1 MIVHLSFF
9 WGTIGFRT
17 FRKCQWISET
27 LRVSGIFRVVNESK
41 VADWIC
47 HFGHDPNLYP
57 FSTDCKRYQM
67 LRVHFFVFFF
77 AVSLTQSHWLILF
90 TQAATVQLNEIC
102 TTKHLLVASGSIVPH
117 PSKTLRHTISYD
129 IQRPSLQSV
138 ASRLLGTTLLVLSCL
153 CCCWLRFCKSTGVKL
168 GSGMRLKSWKT
179 ANNELEIGKRTVCYE
194 HTVFLWACFCCLFYV

>member
-1 MIVHLSFF
+1 MKIWKIPRSHCRIISSPLGVGTRLIQKLPGFGKKNSQEISDSNMVYFFWCKRWWTYNNYLGKWMVNDCTFVVF

-67 LRVHFFVFFF
+67 LRVHFFVFFLQW
-77 AVSLTQSHWLILF
+77 VWLSLIGWYCSR
-90 TQAATVQLNEIC
+90 
-102 TTKHLLVASGSIVPH
+102 K
-117 PSKTLRHTISYD
+117 
-129 IQRPSLQSV
+129 QRRYS
-138 ASRLLGTTLLVLSCL
+138 
-153 CCCWLRFCKSTGVKL
+153 
-168 GSGMRLKSWKT
+168 
-179 ANNELEIGKRTVCYE
+179 
-194 HTVFLWACFCCLFYV
+194 

>member
-67 LRVHFFVFFF
+67 LRVHFLCFFCSESDL
-77 AVSLTQSHWLILF
+77 VSLVDIVH
-90 TQAATVQLNEIC
+90 
-102 TTKHLLVASGSIVPH
+102 ASGDGIAKRDLHNKTLVGSIWQHSTSSIKNITSYNIIRYPKTI
-117 PSKTLRHTISYD
+117 PSKRCVEAFGNYTFGIE
-129 IQRPSLQSV
+129 
-138 ASRLLGTTLLVLSCL
+138 LLVLLLAPVLQEHWCQT
-153 CCCWLRFCKSTGVKL
+153 WFWDAFEV
-168 GSGMRLKSWKT
+168 
-179 ANNELEIGKRTVCYE
+179 LEDSKQ
-194 HTVFLWACFCCLFYV
+194 

>member
-67 LRVHFFVFFF
+67 LRVHFLCFFCSEPVPGYNVFI
-77 AVSLTQSHWLILF
+77 VSWKKSAKCPQRTV
-90 TQAATVQLNEIC
+90 VQLVTGTGNLVRMLLHCIC
-102 TTKHLLVASGSIVPH
+102 NRAFDWKLLSPVHAYLKGFP
-117 PSKTLRHTISYD
+117 
-129 IQRPSLQSV
+129 
-138 ASRLLGTTLLVLSCL
+138 
-153 CCCWLRFCKSTGVKL
+153 CKSSSRGNQTCPLDK
-168 GSGMRLKSWKT
+168 
-179 ANNELEIGKRTVCYE
+179 
-194 HTVFLWACFCCLFYV
+194 